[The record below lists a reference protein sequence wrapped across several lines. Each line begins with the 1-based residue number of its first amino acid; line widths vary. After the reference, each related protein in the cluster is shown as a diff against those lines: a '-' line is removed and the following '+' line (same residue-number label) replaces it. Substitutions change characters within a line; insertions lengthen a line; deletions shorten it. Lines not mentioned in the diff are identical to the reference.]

1 MLNGVIG
8 AFLFQ
13 PVEKHLKQRV
23 IDENHSLTA
32 LTIEIPSTANEDN
45 LSFWRKF
52 VNTMDLG
59 LLDDSR
65 FIILNFVLACGYAV
79 AADFN
84 LILTYFL
91 KVSHES
97 LLSIDYSTKSMLIFR
112 KQQN

>member
-1 MLNGVIG
+1 MLNGVVG

-13 PVEKHLKQRV
+13 PVEKHLKRRI
-23 IDENHSLTA
+23 IDENQSLTVM
-32 LTIEIPSTANEDN
+32 TIEVPSEANEDN
-45 LSFWRKF
+45 SSFWRKF
-52 VNTMDLG
+52 INTMDLG
-59 LLDDSR
+59 LLQDSR

-91 KVSHES
+91 KVSFKS
-97 LLSIDYSTKSMLIFR
+97 CLSVDYLTKNMSFFR